1 MIVLQYVEMEYAKE
15 QKNVMMEILVQET
28 DVQTLALLKV
38 DGVAI
43 LQVLTCVL
51 KLVFLIV
58 MEKNAEQT
66 DVAEVVEAAQMLM
79 EQLHVLQEYAS
90 LLVLL
95 DTQTATGTE

>member
-1 MIVLQYVEMEYAKE
+1 
-15 QKNVMMEILVQET
+15 
-28 DVQTLALLKV
+28 
-38 DGVAI
+38 
-43 LQVLTCVL
+43 
-51 KLVFLIV
+51 